1 MQREESGSNR
11 EHHLPPVKGES
22 VIRGYVRPLHGISAA
37 GNELAPL
44 ANFLS
49 ELSLYSSW
57 PKKGSRVDSVS
68 RLKLRGRRLLEHFQ
82 HHSVLRTPSV
92 FNRLRASSDIRIPEG
107 LRTPRTGAP
116 VAHVFARMGLVHSLT
131 SAMTSPKL

>member
-22 VIRGYVRPLHGISAA
+22 AIRGYVRPLHGISAA

-49 ELSLYSSW
+49 ELNLYSSFRW
-57 PKKGSRVDSVS
+57 PKKGSRVDSAS

-82 HHSVLRTPSV
+82 HHSVLRSGSK
-92 FNRLRASSDIRIPEG
+92 ADIDHAALTYRDFYEY
-107 LRTPRTGAP
+107 AP
-116 VAHVFARMGLVHSLT
+116 
-131 SAMTSPKL
+131 